1 MCYANNTQKIIH
13 SSNLT
18 NTFYDLFKWNMLW
31 RDKCRALCF
40 VQNCSWIGNIYF
52 YVLFGKTLFLGKF
65 VRAKYVVPS
74 NIKRLSN
81 VVPTLQS
88 TLMIKYQYF
97 YSFSFFHINWKVSCW
112 FCSCGSKLFSNPIF
126 CVRDKYQG
134 WDSPTFP
141 TFVWFLLYSPMHCV
155 CKSPILK
162 WCHERLIIRE

>member
-1 MCYANNTQKIIH
+1 MVKRLKMWPTLFMTFSYEICYFQ
-13 SSNLT
+13 
-18 NTFYDLFKWNMLW
+18 
-31 RDKCRALCF
+31 DKCRALCF

-97 YSFSFFHINWKVSCW
+97 YSFSSFTFTEKYPGDFFLW
-112 FCSCGSKLFSNPIF
+112 LRALP
-126 CVRDKYQG
+126 
-134 WDSPTFP
+134 
-141 TFVWFLLYSPMHCV
+141 
-155 CKSPILK
+155 KSPIL
-162 WCHERLIIRE
+162 CQGQIPGVRFTNISNICLIFIISTNALCL